1 MDLKMNNTCFLA
13 IDAGGTYL
21 KGALF
26 SVEGTLLEYSYIS
39 VPVNS
44 RGEIAEIK
52 ASYQEIVMNE
62 VKLSLSLGLQVK
74 GIGICIPG
82 PFDYAEGVC
91 KMKHKYASIY
101 GIPLRPWFE
110 ELISGIEITFVHDS
124 EAFLRGAIRLGQ
136 LDYHMVGGV
145 IIGTGL
151 GFAISQNNIVLR
163 NQAGGPK
170 ISIFQM
176 HYRNGV
182 AEDYVSKRGIIN
194 RYHELSS
201 QIGIRDVLEIADAA
215 KSGDEAAISVFQE
228 TGLHLAAILRD
239 IVEENE
245 MECLFLGGAISKSA
259 ELFLPQLKEGLSGI
273 PSLKIIKKVEHI
285 DNAPLYGIFS

>member
-1 MDLKMNNTCFLA
+1 MVLRMNNICFLA

-26 SVEGTLLEYSYIS
+26 SIKGTLLEDSFAS

-44 RGEIAEIK
+44 MGEIAEIK
-52 ASYQEIVMNE
+52 ASYQELVIKE
-62 VKLSLSLGLQVK
+62 VKLALGMGLEIK

-82 PFDYAEGVC
+82 PFDYTEGVC

-110 ELISGIEITFVHDS
+110 ELISGITVSFVHDS
-124 EAFLRGAIRLGQ
+124 EAFLKGAIRLDQ
-136 LDYHMVGGV
+136 LHYDMVGGV

-151 GFAISQNNIVLR
+151 GFAISQGNNVLR

-176 HYRNGV
+176 HYGKGV

-194 RYHELSS
+194 RYHEQSA
-201 QIGIRDVLEIADAA
+201 QIGSRDVHQIADAA
-215 KSGDEAAISVFQE
+215 KNGEVAAIRVFQE
-228 TGLHLAAILRD
+228 TGVHLASILYD
-239 IVEENE
+239 IMKENE
-245 MECLFLGGAISKSA
+245 IECLYLGGAISKSA
-259 ELFLPQLKEGLSGI
+259 ELFLPQLKEGLTGI
-273 PSLKIIKKVEHI
+273 PSLKLIKKVEDI